1 MSNIKP
7 NENLV
12 LLCNFFFF
20 SASSIWRLLKFA
32 SLWTVWVLG
41 FFLGKRGVEINH
53 LDSGTYGN
61 WREEKTN
68 KQTQNKPTKTSRS
81 SLRIVSLA
89 N

>member
-12 LLCNFFFF
+12 LLRNFFF

-32 SLWTVWVLG
+32 SPCTVWVLG
-41 FFLGKRGVEINH
+41 FFLRTRGVEVNH
-53 LDSGTYGN
+53 PDSGTYGN
-61 WREEKTN
+61 WRKEKTN
-68 KQTQNKPTKTSRS
+68 KKTQNKPTKTSRS
-81 SLRIVSLA
+81 SLTIVSLA